1 MDSVELVM
9 SFEEEFGISIPD
21 SAAEQMRTPRHVI
34 DFVIAER
41 RRIAQMD
48 ARAHLFRVLEEMGYA
63 GVSADTAFNELFAK
77 KGRAAEWRHLGMKLA
92 PFSVTPAKPTHS
104 GCVLGLTGVI
114 TIVVACFLHQWLPA
128 AAGAL
133 LVFSDMLWTRLSVT
147 IPEQTNTVQKLI
159 DYLTRPIAEDKV
171 AAKVK
176 IIVMEQLG
184 LRESKYG
191 EDQRFVE
198 NLGMD

>member
-21 SAAEQMRTPRHVI
+21 SAAEQMRTPQHVI

-41 RRIAQMD
+41 RRVAQMD
-48 ARAHLFRVLEEMGYA
+48 ARAHLFRVLKEMGYA
-63 GVSADTAFNELFAK
+63 EVSADTAFNELFAK
-77 KGRAAEWRHLGMKLA
+77 KGRVSEWRELGKKLV
-92 PFSVTPAKPTHS
+92 PFSAPPAKPTHS
-104 GCVLGLTGVI
+104 GCVLGLIGVI
-114 TIVVACFLHQWLPA
+114 TIVVAWFLHQWLPA

-147 IPEQTNTVQKLI
+147 IHEQANTVQKLI
-159 DYLTRPIAEDKV
+159 DHLTRPVAEDEV

-176 IIVMEQLG
+176 CIVLEQLG
-184 LRESKYG
+184 LPESKYG
-191 EDQRFVE
+191 EDKRFVE
-198 NLGMD
+198 DLGMD